1 MVICDRSFANFDTVI
16 ERKFFGKKAVC
27 LYKFAM
33 CCQKADNAEA
43 MVGGMDV
50 DIYLGSDDEGDR
62 NLIINQKGFA
72 PIIQENAT

>member
-1 MVICDRSFANFDTVI
+1 
-16 ERKFFGKKAVC
+16 
-27 LYKFAM
+27 
-33 CCQKADNAEA
+33 